1 MREAAADPNLRELD
15 GETLARFDRRLRATA
30 ARLLEVELG
39 EADGAV
45 PWPKLEAPAA
55 CGPCVHVGRCW
66 RAELSADDEPAT

>member
-1 MREAAADPNLRELD
+1 MAP
-15 GETLARFDRRLRATA
+15 LARLNVCRYAGTPPRNGPTSDSRE
-30 ARLLEVELG
+30 RLLEVELG